1 MGEKQLRLFDRFRG
15 NPQDRGAEAFPYD
28 RVLHQPRKAYIH
40 LRGHD
45 KVTVHFLN
53 FLSFLSH
60 AILLSPAV
68 LSGVTCHTLT
78 DHHAERSGGCT

>member
-1 MGEKQLRLFDRFRG
+1 MVTLQMVEKQLRLFNRFRG
-15 NPQDRGAEAFPYD
+15 DTQNRGAEAFPYG
-28 RVLHQPRKAYIH
+28 RVLHQPSKAYVN

-45 KVTVHFLN
+45 KVTVRFLN

-68 LSGVTCHTLT
+68 LS
-78 DHHAERSGGCT
+78 AGCLKR